1 MDNSDRR
8 PARPLWRTRRA
19 QLALAVGALLA
30 AATGASAAVHATGPA
45 SADAVKPVLKLHKT
59 SIGTILVDRR
69 GRTLYMFAPDKK
81 SRSVCY
87 GQCAI
92 DWPPLYV
99 PAKGKL
105 RVQKG
110 VKASLVGRTK
120 RKDGRFQLTYK
131 QHPLYLFK
139 FDTKAGQL
147 NGQDYLGDGGKWWVV
162 SPTGRV
168 IKKRVEAAEA
178 STTTTTTTTSGG
190 GGGGGYGGGEGGGDV
205 GGGGAAWG

>member
-1 MDNSDRR
+1 MQNIDRR
-8 PARPLWRTRRA
+8 QARRLWRTRRA
-19 QLALAVGALLA
+19 RLALAVGVLLA
-30 AATGASAAVHATGPA
+30 ATTAAAAAVDAAGPA
-45 SADAVKPVLKLHKT
+45 SAGVAKKPLLMMHKT

-81 SRSVCY
+81 GRSVCY
-87 GQCAI
+87 GRCAI

-105 RVQKG
+105 SVQKG

-139 FDTKAGQL
+139 YDAKAGQL

-162 SPTGRV
+162 SPAGRV
-168 IKKRVEAAEA
+168 IKQQVKSTEPAA
-178 STTTTTTTTSGG
+178 STTTTTTSGG
-190 GGGGGYGGGEGGGDV
+190 GGGGYGGGGDDG

>member
-19 QLALAVGALLA
+19 QLALAVGALLV

-45 SADAVKPVLKLHKT
+45 SADAAKAVLKVHKT
-59 SIGTILVDRR
+59 SIGKILVDRR
-69 GRTLYMFAPDKK
+69 GRTLYMFAPDRKG
-81 SRSVCY
+81 RSVCY

-105 RVQKG
+105 AVQKG

-131 QHPLYLFK
+131 RHPLYLFK

-162 SPTGRV
+162 SPTGRI
-168 IKKRVEAAEA
+168 IKKRVPAAA
-178 STTTTTTTTSGG
+178 QSAAATTTTTTTSGG
-190 GGGGGYGGGEGGGDV
+190 GGYGGGPGGGDD
-205 GGGGAAWG
+205 GGAAWG